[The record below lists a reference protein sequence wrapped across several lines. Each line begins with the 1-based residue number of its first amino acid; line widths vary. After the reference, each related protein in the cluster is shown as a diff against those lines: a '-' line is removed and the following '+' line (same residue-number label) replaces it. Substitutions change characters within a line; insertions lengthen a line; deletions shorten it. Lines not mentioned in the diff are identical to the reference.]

1 MNIFDK
7 IKQFL
12 SDIFCSFYSEARTIV
27 RDEGV
32 VLFMLFVPLFYPIIR
47 GYTTT
52 RWCVRCLW
60 RWSTHPIR
68 R

>member
-1 MNIFDK
+1 MNMFDK

-32 VLFMLFVPLFYPIIR
+32 VLFMLFVPLFYPILYSWI
-47 GYTTT
+47 
-52 RWCVRCLW
+52 
-60 RWSTHPIR
+60 
-68 R
+68 

>member
-1 MNIFDK
+1 MNMFDK

-32 VLFMLFVPLFYPIIR
+32 VLFMLFIKTKFGRHVFAIGSNEASNR
-47 GYTTT
+47 
-52 RWCVRCLW
+52 
-60 RWSTHPIR
+60 
-68 R
+68 

>member
-1 MNIFDK
+1 MFDK

-32 VLFMLFVPLFYPIIR
+32 VLFMLFVPLFYPILYSWI
-47 GYTTT
+47 YMHIV
-52 RWCVRCLW
+52 CNNINLYLF
-60 RWSTHPIR
+60 
-68 R
+68 